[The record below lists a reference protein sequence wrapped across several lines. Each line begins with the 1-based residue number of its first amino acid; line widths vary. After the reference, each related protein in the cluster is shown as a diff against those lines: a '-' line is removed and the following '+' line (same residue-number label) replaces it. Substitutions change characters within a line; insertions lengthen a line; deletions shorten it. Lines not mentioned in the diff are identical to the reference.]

1 MLNDEVAKPIID
13 RVKRD
18 YPELAREGK
27 EDDFA
32 EEIIT
37 QFSGKRG
44 SERLRE
50 IAEEVAKEK
59 GGVFGKAEAVTAMQ
73 RLKSILNR
81 FWEGVAKMMGWK
93 YKNANQIADK
103 IMADMLNG
111 VNPQEIVRDAD
122 NRISEMRSA
131 PIFISNAM
139 RAVEGIR
146 QDKATPEQWLKMIE
160 KGDGLKAGEDKWL
173 RLSDWLKSQGKKS
186 LTKQEVLDFIRNNRV
201 EIEEVN
207 YSQRIEG
214 SSRDFDEL
222 REEFDQIRKDL
233 KEEYASVKKQK
244 EDIENEMY
252 DKYGQ
257 GWYYK
262 VGCL

>member
-1 MLNDEVAKPIID
+1 MIHSGSRNLGTITMWAEKSVGGADARRNTSPVINVQNVISDIDAAKIRKDSENAIKNDEKINYFKTPDGQAYGYTYRNKIYMDPRIATAETPIHEYGHLYCAMKRQTDPEGWNEWKQVMLNDEVAKPIID

-18 YPELAREGK
+18 YPELAKAGK

-59 GGVFGKAEAVTAMQ
+59 GGIFGKAEAVTAMQ

-93 YKNANQIADK
+93 YTNANQIADK

-111 VNPQEIVRDAD
+111 VDPTKIAKD
-122 NRISEMRSA
+122 NS
-131 PIFISNAM
+131 
-139 RAVEGIR
+139 G
-146 QDKATPEQWLKMIE
+146 K
-160 KGDGLKAGEDKWL
+160 
-173 RLSDWLKSQGKKS
+173 LSSQA
-186 LTKQEVLDFIRNNRV
+186 
-201 EIEEVN
+201 
-207 YSQRIEG
+207 
-214 SSRDFDEL
+214 SRRFL
-222 REEFDQIRKDL
+222 Q
-233 KEEYASVKKQK
+233 Q
-244 EDIENEMY
+244 
-252 DKYGQ
+252 
-257 GWYYK
+257 
-262 VGCL
+262 